1 MSAQISPQIQDF
13 NKTRAAFMQ
22 RASAP
27 HVPPIA
33 FKLAYLIAF
42 KYLNRKT
49 GTTFVAQDTLARDLK
64 LSDRH
69 VRRLLD
75 ILRPLGL
82 GIAPGDGRGKASTY
96 WLDPVTATGAERRTP
111 MSTFTDQKVDKKG
124 GHLASKKVDSHVRP
138 TLLKRT
144 KKNPSGKC
152 YAFPQKDGERSRVRA
167 KENPLGGDP
176 AADAAPRQERPARK
190 QARPARKQASK
201 NGMREEGY
209 ARETTAATATA
220 GREPESKQ
228 EVVGDRALRELR
240 KDGDGDAFGALR
252 VIWQRGHASDDSPKA
267 IAIAH
272 AAFAKACREAEP
284 GEIIA
289 AAKTWVAAAD
299 APRFLPAL
307 ATWLAAVGWTKPPPT
322 KPKRQRNS
330 NGRHRDNLPRTNGNK
345 VDLGKLSFMSAGYQE
360 DEDGNLHHPDGD
372 KGSCLT
378 WRMGQ

>member
-1 MSAQISPQIQDF
+1 MSAQISPQTQDF

-176 AADAAPRQERPARK
+176 AADAAPRQQGSKQGQQGSK
-190 QARPARKQASK
+190 QARTGCVKRDTRARPQQQRPQPGASRKASK
-201 NGMREEGY
+201 RLWAIARYANY
-209 ARETTAATATA
+209 ARMGMATHSARCGRYGSAGMPATTA
-220 GREPESKQ
+220 R
-228 EVVGDRALRELR
+228 RR
-240 KDGDGDAFGALR
+240 
-252 VIWQRGHASDDSPKA
+252 
-267 IAIAH
+267 
-272 AAFAKACREAEP
+272 
-284 GEIIA
+284 
-289 AAKTWVAAAD
+289 
-299 APRFLPAL
+299 
-307 ATWLAAVGWTKPPPT
+307 
-322 KPKRQRNS
+322 
-330 NGRHRDNLPRTNGNK
+330 
-345 VDLGKLSFMSAGYQE
+345 
-360 DEDGNLHHPDGD
+360 
-372 KGSCLT
+372 
-378 WRMGQ
+378 